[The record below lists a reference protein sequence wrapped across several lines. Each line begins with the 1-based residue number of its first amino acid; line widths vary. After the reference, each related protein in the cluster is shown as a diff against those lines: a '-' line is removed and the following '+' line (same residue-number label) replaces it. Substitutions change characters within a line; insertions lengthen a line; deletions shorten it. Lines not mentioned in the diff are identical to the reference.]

1 MCKQRKQSGA
11 DSKQKRH
18 NREMKVRYG
27 VIVTKK
33 GLNIEHSFISIGG
46 RESHDKE
53 TIQRYRC
60 QSGSSDLEV
69 GWLSKTP
76 IVARDVIG

>member
-1 MCKQRKQSGA
+1 MGLTVSR
-11 DSKQKRH
+11 KRH
-18 NREMKVRYG
+18 NREMKMQYG

-33 GLNIEHSFISIGG
+33 RLNIEHGFISIGG
-46 RESHDKE
+46 RENQDKE

-60 QSGSSDLEV
+60 RSGSSDLEV
-69 GWLSKTP
+69 GWMSKAQ

>member
-1 MCKQRKQSGA
+1 M
-11 DSKQKRH
+11 
-18 NREMKVRYG
+18 
-27 VIVTKK
+27 IVTKK
-33 GLNIEHSFISIGG
+33 RLNIERRFISIGG

-60 QSGSSDLEV
+60 RSGSSDLGV
-69 GWLSKTP
+69 GQMSKTP